1 MNLNELEAR
10 VWKRLNADIEA
21 WYEKMNTS
29 APAQIAFQ
37 RSNPV
42 FAEWI
47 DAELVPSMLCGE
59 AAASHC
65 LESIASELEDALRH
79 TKFLAAYA
87 AWETLNAPP
96 NDVATDFIN
105 QGWTPE
111 RLSAYL
117 KNSMLD
123 SQEATNIFDSKSSG
137 PSH

>member
-1 MNLNELEAR
+1 MNLNELEAG
-10 VWKRLNADIEA
+10 VWKRLNDDIEA
-21 WYEKMNTS
+21 WYGKMNAS

-37 RSNPV
+37 RSNRV
-42 FAEWI
+42 FSEWI

-65 LESIASELEDALRH
+65 LESIASEPEDALRH

-87 AWETLNAPP
+87 AWETLDAPP
-96 NDVATDFIN
+96 NDVAADFKA

-111 RLSAYL
+111 RLSEYL
-117 KNSMLD
+117 KNSMID
-123 SQEATNIFDSKSSG
+123 SHEDTNIFNSDPSG